1 MAEIGKTERVIE
13 VMPLTEPSKVP
24 EPEKAPAPEKVPEKV

>member
-13 VMPLTEPSKVP
+13 VMPLDVPSKVEEP
-24 EPEKAPAPEKVPEKV
+24 APQPVKEPEKV